1 MDPAEDTVDD
11 PGGSGRRFRRQLRSG
26 VTLESSLAS
35 DSAWSTM
42 DFTITAAPARLPV
55 SLPRAFQPDRPGYP
69 NNMATTHATA
79 SPDLSELPPADVRP
93 QRASAR
99 DTGRV
104 VARVVAP
111 TVGIGVIKRRPGA
124 MAAAQKLR
132 LDRSAI
138 RLLRDLRAR
147 YGPGPLDLPVPGR
160 SFRLVLDAEHVGA
173 LLAGT
178 PSPFSPDTTEK
189 AAALRHFQPHGVL
202 ISSGATRARRRKLN
216 ETVLEPGR
224 AAHDLA
230 GYWAETIRTEAH
242 EMLSGFPDLDA
253 TQFTEHFW
261 TIIRKIVLG
270 GDTTADRRVTALLDQ
285 LRLDANWA
293 FAHPRRDE
301 QRRQFQALLDRQ
313 LGLDR
318 PGSLGAAMANQPA
331 DPEADPTG
339 QVPHWLFAFDA
350 AAIATL
356 RTLALLATHPDEL
369 AEARREVAEA
379 DLSQPQE
386 LPYLRACVLE
396 SIRLWPTTPALLRQ
410 SDEDTVWGPAGT
422 TFLIYTPFFH
432 RDPETLPYADSFVP
446 DIWTDGR
453 AQANPALVPFSAG
466 PGVCPGRDVVLFTAS
481 TLLANLLRLTG
492 FAPRGTAADLQPG
505 RLPATLNHFGIRFA
519 LS

>member
-1 MDPAEDTVDD
+1 MDTSIA
-11 PGGSGRRFRRQLRSG
+11 RFR
-26 VTLESSLAS
+26 
-35 DSAWSTM
+35 
-42 DFTITAAPARLPV
+42 
-55 SLPRAFQPDRPGYP
+55 PDRPGYP
-69 NNMATTHATA
+69 NSMATTHATA
-79 SPDLSELPPADVRP
+79 SPDLSELPPADIRP

-99 DTGRV
+99 DTGRIL
-104 VARVVAP
+104 ARVVAP
-111 TVGIGVIKRRPGA
+111 TVGIGLIKRRPRA
-124 MAAAQKLR
+124 MAAAQKLHV
-132 LDRSAI
+132 DRSGI
-138 RLLRDLRAR
+138 RLLHDLRAR

-160 SFRLVLDAEHVGA
+160 SFRLVLEANHVGS

-189 AAALRHFQPHGVL
+189 DAALRHFQPHGVL
-202 ISSGATRARRRKLN
+202 ISGGANRARRRKLN

-224 AAHDLA
+224 AAHELA
-230 GYWAETIRTEAH
+230 GTWADTIRTEAH

-270 GDTTADRRVTALLDQ
+270 GDTTADRRVTDLLDQ
-285 LRLDANWA
+285 LRLNANWA
-293 FAHPRRDE
+293 FAHPRRED
-301 QRRQFQALLDRQ
+301 QRRQFQSLLDRQ

-331 DPEADPTG
+331 DEEDDPTG

-356 RTLALLATHPDEL
+356 RALALLATHPDEL

-379 DLSQPQE
+379 DLSKPQQ

-396 SIRLWPTTPALLRQ
+396 SIRLWPTTPALLRE
-410 SDEDTVWGPAGT
+410 STEDTAWGPEGT
-422 TFLIYTPFFH
+422 SFLIYTPFFH

-446 DIWTDGR
+446 DIWLDGR
-453 AQANPALVPFSAG
+453 AKANPALVPFSAG

-481 TLLANLLRLTG
+481 TLLAALLQQAG
-492 FAPRGTAADLQPG
+492 FAPRGTAAGLQPG